1 MNNVTVSGN
10 TCTGGFFGNGGAIGI
25 DNLGYAE
32 ITNSIIW
39 DNDGDEIWLYEGT
52 ANVNYSDVQ
61 GDWDGEGNID
71 TDPLFTDAENGD
83 FTLQAGS
90 PCIDAGTAD
99 LNGNGT
105 DDIFDYFGLAPDMG
119 ANEFISVVT
128 GVQYMIVSSSVVLY
142 WDLIDNAQYYKVE
155 RSTDSTFT
163 ENLQFNYVQTITYTD
178 NNLENNTE
186 YFYRVSAFLGSYW
199 SGHSD
204 AISVTIEYVG
214 LADDNQIPSEYN
226 LYQNHPNPFNPT
238 TTLRYDLPEDGM
250 VNITIYDMMGRR
262 VISLVND
269 HQTVGYKSIQWNG
282 KNNLGEPVSAGMY
295 IYTIQAGDFRQT
307 KKMVLLK

>member
-1 MNNVTVSGN
+1 
-10 TCTGGFFGNGGAIGI
+10 
-25 DNLGYAE
+25 
-32 ITNSIIW
+32 
-39 DNDGDEIWLYEGT
+39 
-52 ANVNYSDVQ
+52 
-61 GDWDGEGNID
+61 
-71 TDPLFTDAENGD
+71 
-83 FTLQAGS
+83 
-90 PCIDAGTAD
+90 
-99 LNGNGT
+99 
-105 DDIFDYFGLAPDMG
+105 MG

-128 GVQYMIVSSSVVLY
+128 GVQYAIVSSSVVLY

-163 ENLQFNYVQTITYTD
+163 ENLQSNYVQTITYTD
-178 NNLENNTE
+178 NNLEYNTE

-214 LADDNQIPSEYN
+214 LADGNQIPSEYN

-282 KNNLGEPVSAGMY
+282 KNNLGEPVSAGVY
-295 IYTIQAGDFRQT
+295 LYVLHVGEFHQT
-307 KKMVLLK
+307 NKMILLK